1 MTIVSTTGYNCLDA
15 AIRAGNKEVCMEII
29 KHEKYVLSLRY
40 VLCNYMILETL
51 SVLFFFVHR
60 FHTKQ
65 KILLQ
70 VAGSLKQHKM

>member
-29 KHEKYVLSLRY
+29 KHEKYVLSLRC

-51 SVLFFFVHR
+51 SVLFFFVH
-60 FHTKQ
+60 
-65 KILLQ
+65 
-70 VAGSLKQHKM
+70 

>member
-29 KHEKYVLSLRY
+29 KHEKYVLSL
-40 VLCNYMILETL
+40 ILETL